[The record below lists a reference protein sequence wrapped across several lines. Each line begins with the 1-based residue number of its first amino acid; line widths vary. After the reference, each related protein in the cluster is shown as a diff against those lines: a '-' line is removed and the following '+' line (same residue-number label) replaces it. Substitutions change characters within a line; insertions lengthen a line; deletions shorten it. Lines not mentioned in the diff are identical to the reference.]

1 MSVQIVLQIEL
12 QIKLQLN
19 RRRFIL
25 VLRMTATNVH
35 EIEEG
40 VWSFDMSP
48 HQVRHFGGAASSVG
62 SRSVM
67 IFSDYEFNSSTGELH
82 FQAEDVV
89 AINVGTEPHVIGLE
103 AQSNKV
109 EKKQGLTQQ
118 NLDERIFGYGDKTFL
133 RMTKKELPDHMHRAA
148 VALLNGI
155 RANSSGD
162 LKKGQSRNFSDT
174 PDNFW
179 YVIVQPRIEQ
189 LSITVRG
196 SVDHFKSVAKLPI
209 KDDRGNTLFKIT
221 CEEDVPKALEII
233 FHAKRKKM

>member
-1 MSVQIVLQIEL
+1 MA
-12 QIKLQLN
+12 
-19 RRRFIL
+19 
-25 VLRMTATNVH
+25 LRMTATNVH
-35 EIEEG
+35 EIKEG
-40 VWSFDMSP
+40 LWSFEMPP
-48 HQVRHFGGAASSVG
+48 HQVRHFGGSASSVG

-67 IFSDYEFNSSTGELH
+67 IFTDCEFNANTHELH
-82 FQAEDVV
+82 FQAENVV

-103 AQSNKV
+103 AQSDRV
-109 EKKQGLTQQ
+109 EKKEGLTQQ
-118 NLDERIFGYGDKTFL
+118 SLGERLFGYGDKMFL
-133 RMTKKELPDHMHRAA
+133 KMTEKELPEHMQKAA

-155 RANSSGD
+155 RAKSSGD

-179 YVIVQPRIEQ
+179 YVIVQPRVEQ

-221 CEEDVPKALEII
+221 CEDDVPNALEII
-233 FHAKRKKM
+233 FHAIRKKV